1 MVRSSKKGT
10 TCGVWTPNHLA
21 NSYPSRSDCVAI
33 LDEDIFMTAAASFGD
48 ASSLPWT
55 LKRAKKTTPP
65 EFTVSYVDTNE
76 KK

>member
-1 MVRSSKKGT
+1 
-10 TCGVWTPNHLA
+10 
-21 NSYPSRSDCVAI
+21 
-33 LDEDIFMTAAASFGD
+33 MTAADSFGN

-65 EFTVSYVDTNE
+65 EFTVSYVNTND

>member
-1 MVRSSKKGT
+1 
-10 TCGVWTPNHLA
+10 
-21 NSYPSRSDCVAI
+21 
-33 LDEDIFMTAAASFGD
+33 MTAAASFGD